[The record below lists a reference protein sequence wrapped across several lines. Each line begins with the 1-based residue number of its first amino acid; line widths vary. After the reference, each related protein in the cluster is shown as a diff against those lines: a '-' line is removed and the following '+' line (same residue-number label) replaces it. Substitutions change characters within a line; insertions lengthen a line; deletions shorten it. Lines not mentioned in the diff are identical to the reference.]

1 MPTLR
6 KRQHLLQEVM
16 DTRRSDQGQENRE
29 TLLLPHHRMELSQL
43 WQGVQNLRSARGLNM
58 EEEKPEIADLQKR
71 VTTLESWINSLK
83 NRVECIEK
91 ILKDAKLT

>member
-1 MPTLR
+1 M
-6 KRQHLLQEVM
+6 
-16 DTRRSDQGQENRE
+16 
-29 TLLLPHHRMELSQL
+29 
-43 WQGVQNLRSARGLNM
+43 NM